1 MKNIKEEN
9 KVIYFEFVD
18 TMSEYIMEQK
28 NYTNYEDIVE
38 ESKKIAKILA
48 DNFDDVSE
56 EAAHGFQAYAEM
68 KLLQIRDKKSDPE
81 LFDADE

>member
-9 KVIYFEFVD
+9 LVIYYEFVD

-28 NYTNYEDIVE
+28 NFTDYQDIVA
-38 ESKKIAKILA
+38 ESKSIAKILA
-48 DNFDDVSE
+48 DNFDDVDE

-68 KLLQIRDKKSDPE
+68 KMLQIRDKKSDPE